1 MTAQAYDPTLAG
13 QPTGREHWFPRV
25 IIRTLEER
33 DLPALEWDG
42 EYTHFR
48 RLFADSFTRQQRGF
62 SVLWVAD
69 LPGAGLIGQV
79 FIQLISDRR
88 ELADGLYRAYLY
100 SFRIKTPYR
109 SAGLGA
115 KMLATVEADLK
126 QRHYQWITL
135 NVAKVNDRARL
146 MYERNG
152 FRVVAHEAGRWSYVD
167 HVGHHHQ
174 VEEPAWRMEKVIR

>member
-1 MTAQAYDPTLAG
+1 MTGQMIHPGAPPTAQPGDWLD
-13 QPTGREHWFPRV
+13 RV
-25 IIRTLEER
+25 VIRTLEER

-48 RLFADSFTRQQRGF
+48 RLFADSFTRQRRGF
-62 SVLWVAD
+62 SVMWVAE
-69 LPGAGLIGQV
+69 LPESGIIGQV
-79 FIQLISDRR
+79 FIQLICDRH

-100 SFRIKTPYR
+100 SFRIKPAYR

-126 QRHYQWITL
+126 QRHFRRITL
-135 NVAKVNDRARL
+135 NVAKENQRARR

-152 FRVVAHEAGRWSYVD
+152 FKVIAHEPGCWSYID
-167 HVGHHHQ
+167 HEGNHHR
-174 VEEPAWRMEKVIR
+174 VEEPAWRMEKQIV